1 LKVFVRSGT
10 AELCVEDSQPD
21 AATPGAP
28 VVCLHAGV
36 TDRRL
41 WTPQF
46 EALGATHRMIA
57 YDRRGFG
64 ETRLP
69 QPAAREPYSQ
79 VADLLAV
86 LDTLLIDRAVLMGCS
101 QGGRIAI
108 DLALAHPE
116 RVRALVLVASAVS
129 GSPEVD
135 EPYPPLI
142 EARVESYEAAE
153 RRGDQAALNELD
165 AQFWLDGPE
174 QPTGRVTG
182 PLRELFL
189 AMNAV
194 PLASGP
200 PGDEIDPPPAWGR
213 LEEIAVPTL
222 VVWGTLDFAPLG
234 ARMREIAQR
243 IPQVASVVMEGVAH
257 LPGLEKPAEF
267 NRALQAF
274 LDALPPEAAV
284 L

>member
-1 LKVFVRSGT
+1 MKSFVRSGS
-10 AELCVEDSQPD
+10 AELCVEDTGGS
-21 AATPGAP
+21 AAP

-41 WTPQF
+41 WGPQV
-46 EALGATHRMIA
+46 EALRATQRVVT

-69 QPAAREPYSQ
+69 PQHAAREAYSH

-108 DLALAHPE
+108 DMALAHPE
-116 RVRALVLVASAVS
+116 RVRALVLVACAVS
-129 GSPEVD
+129 GAPEVD
-135 EPYPPLI
+135 DPYPPLI
-142 EARVESYEAAE
+142 QARVEAYEAAE
-153 RRGDQAALNELD
+153 RCGDQAALNELD

-174 QPTGRVTG
+174 QPSGRVVG
-182 PLRELFL
+182 ALRELFL
-189 AMNAV
+189 AMNAI
-194 PLASGP
+194 PLASGS
-200 PGDEIDPPPAWGR
+200 PGDEIAAPPAWER
-213 LEEIAVPTL
+213 LEEIPVPTL

-234 ARMREIAQR
+234 ARMREIVQR
-243 IPQVASVVMEGVAH
+243 IPQVASVVMDGVAH

-267 NRALQAF
+267 NRALRAF
-274 LDALPPEAAV
+274 LASLPPEAAAAP
-284 L
+284 

>member
-1 LKVFVRSGT
+1 MKTFVRSGS
-10 AELCVEDSQPD
+10 AELCVEDTGG
-21 AATPGAP
+21 AAAP

-41 WTPQF
+41 WAPQVD
-46 EALGATHRMIA
+46 ALRATHRVVA

-69 QPAAREPYSQ
+69 QPAAREAYSQ

-116 RVRALVLVASAVS
+116 RVRALVLVACAVS
-129 GSPEVD
+129 GAPEVD
-135 EPYPPLI
+135 EPYPPPI
-142 EARVESYEAAE
+142 QARVEAYEAAE

-182 PLRELFL
+182 ALRELFL

-200 PGDEIDPPPAWGR
+200 PGDEIEPPSAWER
-213 LEEIAVPTL
+213 LEEIPVPAL

-234 ARMREIAQR
+234 ARMREIVQR
-243 IPQVASVVMEGVAH
+243 IPQAATVVMDGVAH
-257 LPGLEKPAEF
+257 LPGLERPVEF
-267 NRALQAF
+267 NRALLAF
-274 LDALPPEAAV
+274 LASLPPETPAP
-284 L
+284 